1 MADIRSI
8 NDRISVAPQIAPE
21 DMAAIKAAGFVAIVN
36 NRPDD
41 EEGGQPSGDTI
52 RAAAEA
58 AGLAY
63 SAIPV
68 THAGFSHPQIDA
80 MAAALTAA
88 DGPVLAYCRSG
99 TRSCNLWAL
108 AAAKAG
114 RDPELL
120 VAQARGAG
128 YDLAGMKPTLDALAG
143 GA

>member
-21 DMAAIKAAGFVAIVN
+21 DIAAIKAAGFVAIVN